1 MVGWLHRLDG
11 QKARAELRQ
20 QSGTTHGSHT
30 PAACSFPGANARSRA
45 GLGEARL
52 AQSSL
57 SAGAL
62 CYRAWAQSWS
72 SAGVEAHSVLSST
85 GLQAPA
91 GSQPLLSRV
100 PGIGL
105 QTWDQ
110 SNCPELTDH
119 GLVLLRCGSA
129 REPKRPGEAP
139 TAHPPASRREES
151 SREGPVW
158 QALSG
163 HKRSNTLAVEL
174 PPQEAESNISGL

>member
-1 MVGWLHRLDG
+1 
-11 QKARAELRQ
+11 KARAELRH

-30 PAACSFPGANARSRA
+30 PAACSFPGANARSWA
-45 GLGEARL
+45 GLGEARP

-72 SAGVEAHSVLSST
+72 SAGVEAHSVLPST

-119 GLVLLRCGSA
+119 GL
-129 REPKRPGEAP
+129 
-139 TAHPPASRREES
+139 
-151 SREGPVW
+151 
-158 QALSG
+158 
-163 HKRSNTLAVEL
+163 
-174 PPQEAESNISGL
+174 